1 MVRLRGT
8 LLGSALI
15 GLSSCA
21 SPNHAAGDPLL
32 GKPAAAPVAAPA
44 AGSPTAAIPLVS
56 APAPPSPS
64 GNASTA
70 ALASSTAAS
79 PDGSYPLKI
88 GGGAP
93 GDGRTWSGPNA
104 STASLQRPEPPGDP
118 VAHGDP
124 QPTRLAPPQT
134 PSAAAPALM
143 TFEQALAQLEAK
155 GVLWKQWTEA
165 DGQVKLSCA
174 VPNPQDR
181 SKSRRYEVTSR
192 DYISAAQAALEKI
205 TSDAR

>member
-1 MVRLRGT
+1 MVSLRGT
-8 LLGSALI
+8 LLGGALI
-15 GLSSCA
+15 GLAGCA
-21 SPNHAAGDPLL
+21 GPNHVAGDPLL
-32 GKPAAAPVAAPA
+32 GKPAAAPAAAPA
-44 AGSPTAAIPLVS
+44 ASPTAAIPLVS
-56 APAPPSPS
+56 AAPAPSSS

-79 PDGSYPLKI
+79 PDGSYPLRI
-88 GGGAP
+88 GGGTP

-124 QPTRLAPPQT
+124 QPARLTPPQT
-134 PSAAAPALM
+134 ASTAPTAM
-143 TFEQALAQLEAK
+143 TFEQAQAQLEAK
-155 GVLWKQWTEA
+155 GVIWQQWSQA
-165 DGQVKLSCA
+165 DGQWKFSCA

-181 SKSRRYEVTSR
+181 TKSRRYDATGR
-192 DYISAAQAALEKI
+192 DYVSAVQAALDKI

>member
-15 GLSSCA
+15 GLSGCA
-21 SPNHAAGDPLL
+21 SGNHIAGDPLL
-32 GKPAAAPVAAPA
+32 GKPAAAAIAAPA
-44 AGSPTAAIPLVS
+44 ASPTAAIPLVS
-56 APAPPSPS
+56 APAAPSPG

-79 PDGSYPLKI
+79 PDGSYPLRI

-124 QPTRLAPPQT
+124 QPTRLASPQ
-134 PSAAAPALM
+134 SASTAPTAM
-143 TFEQALAQLEAK
+143 TWEQAQAQLEAK
-155 GVLWKQWTEA
+155 GVLYQKWTQA
-165 DGQVKLSCA
+165 DGQWKFSCA

-181 SKSRRYEVTSR
+181 SKSRVYETSGR
-192 DYISAAQAALEKI
+192 DWVSAVQQALDKI